1 MAVRYFGRGLSMRV
15 VPLLFMDDLVTA
27 RLVLHPMSVGEA
39 EQVVAGDP
47 EDATRWAP
55 GYHDV
60 SGARGFLDAAARSG
74 DPRPFGNYQIR
85 RREDG
90 YPIGGIGFFGPADEH
105 GSVTIGYGLAPS
117 ARGKGYASEA
127 LRELLLFARARG
139 VTSVKADTTH
149 DNLASQQVMTAV
161 GMHLVAEDEELKY
174 YEIIWVDAAT
184 NADPAGGS

>member
-1 MAVRYFGRGLSMRV
+1 
-15 VPLLFMDDLVTA
+15 MDDLVTA
-27 RLVLHPMSVGEA
+27 RLVLHPMSVDEA

-47 EDATRWAP
+47 DDATRWAP
-55 GYHDV
+55 GYLDV
-60 SGARGFLDAAARSG
+60 SGARGFLDAAAKSG

-90 YPIGGIGFFGPADEH
+90 YPIGGIGFFGPANEH

-139 VTSVKADTTH
+139 VTGVEADTSH
-149 DNLASQQVMTAV
+149 DNIASQRVMTAV
-161 GMHLVAEDEELKY
+161 GMQLIAEDEQLKY
-174 YEIIWVDAAT
+174 YRITWADGEPT
-184 NADPAGGS
+184 ADPGEG